1 MIALPFFIP
10 TVCKQKDRL
19 FIKTPV
25 STVYGSGPVF
35 QKTGFLSKLRSLPY
49 MEVDRSFKRPAFY
62 QKSRLYLIW
71 KWTGLSKDRLF
82 IKNPVFTLY
91 GSGPVFQKTGF
102 LSKIPSLPYMEVDRC
117 FKNPTFHQ
125 KPGFL
130 TQNSLFFKVI
140 KRLNQS
146 FHFFHQKKHDYK
158 HVR

>member
-1 MIALPFFIP
+1 MYAKRPAFYQNSGLYRIWKWTGLS
-10 TVCKQKDRL
+10 KDRL
-19 FIKTPV
+19 FIKTP
-25 STVYGSGPVF
+25 
-35 QKTGFLSKLRSLPY
+35 SLPY

-62 QKSRLYLIW
+62 QNSGLYPIW

-82 IKNPVFTLY
+82 YQNSGLY
-91 GSGPVFQKTGF
+91 PIWKWAG
-102 LSKIPSLPYMEVDRC
+102 LS
-117 FKNPTFHQ
+117 KNPTFHQ

-146 FHFFHQKKHDYK
+146 FHFFHEKKHDYK